1 MMFHNKLSQN
11 SVAFKIIICQCLYIC
26 VLPGDQL
33 IQTGLRRAQLQDTS
47 WAQICSVCS
56 LLSLDNQASQLTEK
70 ISTTF
75 LTVMIEAL
83 AYLHSL
89 LEFRPATL
97 LWPKQVRY
105 QTL

>member
-11 SVAFKIIICQCLYIC
+11 SAAFKIIICQCVYIC

-47 WAQICSVCS
+47 WAQSCSMCP

-70 ISTTF
+70 SQPHF
-75 LTVMIEAL
+75 
-83 AYLHSL
+83 
-89 LEFRPATL
+89 
-97 LWPKQVRY
+97 
-105 QTL
+105 